1 MGAAAANATEI
12 LSFGQTGTGS
22 PITGTA
28 TGSSTTISAMDA
40 PVTVTSCYDCG
51 TLNGPESFTLSAHS
65 IGPAS
70 TTAGGYV
77 VQPYSGSFSITAGSE
92 NILSGNFSDAIFGSG
107 TSLTLSVSDQVA
119 GQTLSFTSS
128 VIPANYLDTPKGMSL
143 SFADVTPPVGITDNT
158 LAGFTAS
165 VAGTFSASG
174 GVVPEPATLSLLVAG
189 MLGIGLARRRKH

>member
-1 MGAAAANATEI
+1 
-12 LSFGQTGTGS
+12 
-22 PITGTA
+22 
-28 TGSSTTISAMDA
+28 
-40 PVTVTSCYDCG
+40 
-51 TLNGPESFTLSAHS
+51 
-65 IGPAS
+65 
-70 TTAGGYV
+70 
-77 VQPYSGSFSITAGSE
+77 
-92 NILSGNFSDAIFGSG
+92 
-107 TSLTLSVSDQVA
+107 LSVSDQVA